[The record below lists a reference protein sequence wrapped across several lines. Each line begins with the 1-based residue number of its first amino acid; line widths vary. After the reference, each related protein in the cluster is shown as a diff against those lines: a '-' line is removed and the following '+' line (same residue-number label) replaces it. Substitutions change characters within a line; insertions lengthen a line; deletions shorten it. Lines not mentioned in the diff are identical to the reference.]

1 MSKDV
6 YKIAG
11 NDASNYDEY
20 LGPLIFEPAAQEL
33 LKHITPWP
41 AHAILEIACG
51 TGRMT
56 RHLREN
62 FPRAGNLVAT
72 DINND
77 MLNIARQQLND
88 PSITFQVADAQQL
101 PFADNAFDLVMNQF
115 GLMFL
120 PDRQKGMQE
129 AYRVLQ
135 PGGHFVFTT
144 WDSTASMPLF
154 KLLIDEV
161 IIPQFAGEDTSRFHK
176 PFAMNDP
183 DLLNGWLEEA
193 GFSAHRVVP
202 LTFKG
207 RAESPQHIVTTYF
220 TKHPLGREV
229 QAHDPSSVDRV
240 AHELEQKLTQQ
251 FGAGPFDVALRAF
264 AGIGTK

>member
-1 MSKDV
+1 MSNEV

-11 NDASNYDEY
+11 NDAANYDEY

-33 LKHITPWP
+33 LRHLAACP

-51 TGRMT
+51 TGRVT
-56 RHLREN
+56 RHLRET
-62 FPRAGNLVAT
+62 FPAAGSLVAT
-72 DINND
+72 DVNND
-77 MLNIARQQLND
+77 MLDIARRQLND
-88 PSITFQVADAQQL
+88 PSIAFQVADAQQL
-101 PFADNAFDLVMNQF
+101 PFADGTFDLVVNQF

-120 PDRQKGMQE
+120 PDLQKGMQE

-135 PGGHFVFTT
+135 PGGRFVFTT

-161 IIPQFAGEDTSRFHK
+161 IIPQFVGEDTGRFHK

-183 DLLNGWLEEA
+183 ALMNEWLA
-193 GFSAHRVVP
+193 ATGFSAHRVIP
-202 LTFKG
+202 LTFSG

-240 AHELEQKLTQQ
+240 ARELEKKLTQE
-251 FGAGPFDVALRAF
+251 FGTGPFDIELRAF
-264 AGIGTK
+264 AGIGMK